1 MKFRPYS
8 LIAGGCVLGFG
19 LGLIL
24 YGSLRRLP
32 EPSFKARLSAAL
44 PSAAK
49 LPGWARVEEEIA
61 ATPEMKRA
69 VDELLNFDD
78 AAFFT
83 YTRGEDR
90 VSVYVAYWK
99 PGTMSQRLISVHTPD
114 VCWVGNGWEVRRRES
129 RVSLAARGEKTPP
142 PAEWREMRLA
152 DKTERVLFWHLVGG
166 QPRDLSSPIAP
177 WYSFLTEMISGGLQ
191 QREEQF
197 FIRISSNRPDAGWET
212 EVVAL
217 VVNHLRAVGIP
228 F

>member
-1 MKFRPYS
+1 MKLRHCS
-8 LIAGGCVLGFG
+8 LIIAGCILIVG
-19 LGLIL
+19 LGRIL
-24 YGSLRRLP
+24 YGAVRPIP
-32 EPSFKARLSAAL
+32 EPSFKARLTNAL
-44 PSAAK
+44 PSGAE
-49 LPGWARVEEEIA
+49 LPGWVLIKEEIA

-99 PGTMSQRLISVHTPD
+99 PGMMSQRLISVHTPD

-166 QPRDLSSPIAP
+166 EARDLSSPIAP

-217 VVNHLRAVGIP
+217 IVNHLRAVGIP

>member
-1 MKFRPYS
+1 
-8 LIAGGCVLGFG
+8 
-19 LGLIL
+19 
-24 YGSLRRLP
+24 
-32 EPSFKARLSAAL
+32 
-44 PSAAK
+44 
-49 LPGWARVEEEIA
+49 
-61 ATPEMKRA
+61 
-69 VDELLNFDD
+69 
-78 AAFFT
+78 
-83 YTRGEDR
+83 
-90 VSVYVAYWK
+90 
-99 PGTMSQRLISVHTPD
+99 
-114 VCWVGNGWEVRRRES
+114 
-129 RVSLAARGEKTPP
+129 VSLAARGEKTPP